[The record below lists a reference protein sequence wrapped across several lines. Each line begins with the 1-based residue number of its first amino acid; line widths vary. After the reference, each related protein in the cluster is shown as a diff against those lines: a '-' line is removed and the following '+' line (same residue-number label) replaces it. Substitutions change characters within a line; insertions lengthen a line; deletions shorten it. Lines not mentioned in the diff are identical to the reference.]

1 MLDHVRNRKITE
13 DEFLK
18 KDEVRESSE
27 LIPSSVRI
35 SLRNSFST
43 ALDYSK
49 HLQHYFPSTND
60 GSDP

>member
-18 KDEVRESSE
+18 KDEVHESNE

-35 SLRNSFST
+35 SQPNSFST

-49 HLQHYFPSTND
+49 HLLHYFPSTND
-60 GSDP
+60 GSDA